1 MTVLEGRGSTRSSVS
16 ASSTD
21 KFKCEY
27 ILPSDLKVTLKH
39 LAGQSA
45 KLLHLHLYQRSA
57 RGGTTNSF
65 VDYPRSSTNVLEFRY
80 WQ

>member
-39 LAGQSA
+39 LAGQCRQVTTSTFVS
-45 KLLHLHLYQRSA
+45 KVRSW
-57 RGGTTNSF
+57 RYYKF
-65 VDYPRSSTNVLEFRY
+65 VC
-80 WQ
+80 